1 MKITKIENG
10 INIIAESPSEYD
22 ILEGF
27 WKNGV
32 DIVEISSK
40 SKSLKILDRKVKQ

>member
-10 INIIAESPSEYD
+10 IDIVAESPSEYD

-27 WKNGV
+27 WHHGV
-32 DIVEISSK
+32 DIVGISAK
-40 SKSLKILDRKVKQ
+40 SKTLKILDKKVK